1 MICIL
6 ATREASGGV
15 PVLRALPPQTAL
27 MNLVRHTYSNYL
39 LDASMRAR
47 EFDVL
52 GRVAASVRVS
62 ELKLGGRLDT
72 LVSDCRLLAARLAL
86 QSAAHVT

>member
-1 MICIL
+1 L
-6 ATREASGGV
+6 GGV
-15 PVLRALPPQTAL
+15 PVIRALPPHAAL

-62 ELKLGGRLDT
+62 ELKLGEGLDT
-72 LVSDCRLLAARLAL
+72 LLSDCRLLAARLAL
-86 QSAAHVT
+86 QSAAQAT